1 MSFAILGANAALVP
15 NCVRT
20 AKSVNNTR
28 VSTVTVAVRPE
39 FPALDAIRSQSQY
52 NHVSHARYL
61 DRLVSVP
68 LAALET
74 RVSTEDPVRFSR
86 SAQRKTDV
94 AVRFPSFP
102 FLGDWWFT
110 TRNRPKKPSLR
121 KSDPRGR
128 GERTPGAKWRRRM
141 TTDPIS
147 RTRATLQISDDKTNR
162 ARARVTVA
170 IRTTRTRTW
179 RSSTRST
186 SPAMTT

>member
-15 NCVRT
+15 NRVRP

-39 FPALDAIRSQSQY
+39 FPALDATRSQSQY

-141 TTDPIS
+141 T
-147 RTRATLQISDDKTNR
+147 L
-162 ARARVTVA
+162 
-170 IRTTRTRTW
+170 
-179 RSSTRST
+179 TRSPGPARLCKSLMT
-186 SPAMTT
+186 KRTGHGQGLRSPYAPQEHAHGDRLQEAHPRL